1 MLKSVYSLFQFLCSL
16 EVNLRASKRFFFPSR
31 SAIYH
36 GFQLSCVSIG
46 VTYLHLVAHSE
57 IPMLYFFQ
65 DVLILYCF
73 KFTSLNTIII
83 LKICFLR
90 FMQKMNAIQ
99 IISGF
104 REARHCL
111 ICFWQSLI
119 IMKHKSILM
128 VSKNAIVP
136 YSPKEKKEF
145 LLNCLIFFLI

>member
-1 MLKSVYSLFQFLCSL
+1 MLQDTKIIKIESTKFYITFKVSIYLNHRIGIYCTIFIVSVLKSVYSLFQFLCSL

-111 ICFWQSLI
+111 ICF
-119 IMKHKSILM
+119 
-128 VSKNAIVP
+128 
-136 YSPKEKKEF
+136 
-145 LLNCLIFFLI
+145 